1 MNAAVTLLCIIL
13 LVQCA
18 SCAKIIRKGSKDWSA
33 VDWNKLEEDWS
44 EGDEEELLKN
54 EDEVLQAE
62 MEKKK
67 KELEEAGAPDVRR
80 LARMDPQQAKQAVA
94 NAEAGNQG
102 GPTMM
107 FVDLHPNMGQS
118 GINSDSSD
126 RTWFESDLNFISQ
139 QWKDLL
145 KTAGFDA
152 TLYNIEGDRLLV
164 SVQKGWHGMD
174 IRNFFLTRP
183 EVNMLTWNGV
193 ETMSQDYE
201 EV

>member
-1 MNAAVTLLCIIL
+1 MSLSTPN
-13 LVQCA
+13 
-18 SCAKIIRKGSKDWSA
+18 DWSA

-44 EGDEEELLKN
+44 DGDDPELLKN
-54 EDEVLQAE
+54 EDEALQAE

-67 KELEEAGAPDVRR
+67 AELEEEGAPNMRR

-94 NAEAGNQG
+94 NADAGNQG

-107 FVDLHPNMGQS
+107 FVDLKSNMGQS
-118 GINSDSSD
+118 GVNTDGSD
-126 RTWFESDLNFISQ
+126 RTWFEEDLNFISQ

-183 EVNMLTWNGV
+183 EVTMLTWNGV
-193 ETMSQDYE
+193 ETMAQDYV